1 MKIKKTVISSFGESS
16 SSFRPGVK
24 TLFHKVSFF
33 LRHTVFFSK
42 FNLGD
47 NHVFDFYPSF
57 VGKPD
62 IRGKHQKYLQNVA
75 NFVTIILH
83 YLFIL

>member
-33 LRHTVFFSK
+33 LRHTVEGMTKYNKYSK
-42 FNLGD
+42 QIKIEKKQTPNKA
-47 NHVFDFYPSF
+47 NRPNKPSLPNRTN
-57 VGKPD
+57 KPN
-62 IRGKHQKYLQNVA
+62 IPNRLNR
-75 NFVTIILH
+75 
-83 YLFIL
+83 